1 MKYFIAD
8 THFFHRNII
17 RLNPHKRKEGF
28 EDLILSNLERL
39 LTPQDE
45 LFIVG
50 DFLWEFREDFLLR
63 WKGLPGKKFLVKGNH
78 DSRVRELP
86 LFFDEI
92 FQFYHLVEVGEK
104 RLLLCH
110 YPSKDLRTYRFIE
123 LQKRVTGLYF
133 ELNADLLIHG
143 HVHWNPFCV
152 FCGRY
157 LNCVKCLN
165 VNCEFTGFKPVS
177 ERELPLW

>member
-86 LFFDEI
+86 LFFMKS
-92 FQFYHLVEVGEK
+92 F
-104 RLLLCH
+104 
-110 YPSKDLRTYRFIE
+110 SST
-123 LQKRVTGLYF
+123 T
-133 ELNADLLIHG
+133 
-143 HVHWNPFCV
+143 
-152 FCGRY
+152 
-157 LNCVKCLN
+157 
-165 VNCEFTGFKPVS
+165 
-177 ERELPLW
+177 